1 MPQTFT
7 FGEMLSARSVIGS
20 TLAELGD
27 DYKNL
32 WVLTPDI
39 GATLVEFREKF
50 PERFLDVGLA
60 EQACVGIAAG
70 LAYDGN
76 IPVVSGML
84 PFLSMRALEQI
95 RTDVCYPN
103 LPVKIIG
110 THGGLVG
117 NGGSTHY
124 AVEDLALMCAL
135 TNMTVTSIGDPLMVG
150 EIIRQSMDM
159 TGPLYIRLAVGKKD
173 KVLYEPGSQNIRIG
187 KGIIAREGTDATI
200 FTHGTVVSQA
210 LEAAEELGREGMSIR
225 VVDMFTLKPID
236 EELILQSAEETNGRF
251 VVLEDHLAY
260 GGLAS
265 RIADVLADKQVRLH
279 SFERLG
285 IPQVYAGFGEDEDL
299 RNKHGYGLAATIA
312 ATKRAVEAQPSGA
325 VVPSRGEAQ

>member
-1 MPQTFT
+1 MPVTFT

-27 DYKNL
+27 DHPNL

-39 GATLVEFREKF
+39 GATLVEFRDKF

-84 PFLSMRALEQI
+84 PFLSMRALEQV
-95 RTDVCYPN
+95 RSDVCYPN

-135 TNMTVTSIGDPLMVG
+135 TNMTVTSVGDPLMVG
-150 EIIRQSMDM
+150 EVIRQSMTM
-159 TGPLYIRLAVGKKD
+159 QGPIYIRLAVGKKD
-173 KVLYEPGSQNIRIG
+173 KVLYEPGQHEVRIG
-187 KGIIAREGTDATI
+187 KGIVAREGTDATI
-200 FTHGTVVSQA
+200 FTHGTVVAQA
-210 LEAAEELGREGMSIR
+210 LEAAEELASEGHSVR

-236 EELILQSAEETNGRF
+236 EELIVQCAAETDGRF
-251 VVLEDHLAY
+251 IVLEDHLAY

-265 RIADVLADKQVRLH
+265 RIADVVADRGIHLTA
-279 SFERLG
+279 FERLG
-285 IPQVYAGFGEDEDL
+285 IPQVYAGFGEDEEL
-299 RNKHGYGLAATIA
+299 RDKHGYGLSATISA
-312 ATKRAVEAQPSGA
+312 ARRAIA
-325 VVPSRGEAQ
+325 R

>member
-1 MPQTFT
+1 MPVTFT
-7 FGEMLSARSVIGS
+7 FGEMLSARSVIGT
-20 TLAELGD
+20 TLAELGEEHE
-27 DYKNL
+27 NL

-39 GATLVEFREKF
+39 GATLVEFRDKY
-50 PERFLDVGLA
+50 PDRFLDVGLA
-60 EQACVGIAAG
+60 EQVCVGIAAG

-84 PFLSMRALEQI
+84 PFLSMRALEQV

-150 EIIRQSMDM
+150 EIIRQSMSM
-159 TGPLYIRLAVGKKD
+159 SGPIYIRLAVGKKD
-173 KVLYEPGSQNIRIG
+173 MVLYEPGEHEVRIG
-187 KGIIAREGTDATI
+187 KGIVARDGTDATI
-200 FTHGTVVSQA
+200 FTHGTVVAQA
-210 LEAAEELGREGMSIR
+210 LQAADTLAKDGRSVR

-236 EELILQSAEETNGRF
+236 EDLIARCAEETGGRF

-265 RIADVLADKQVRLH
+265 RIADVLADRGIHLTA
-279 SFERLG
+279 FERLG
-285 IPQVYAGFGEDEDL
+285 IPQVYAGFGEDEEL
-299 RNKHGYGLAATIA
+299 RDKYGYGLDATIA
-312 ATKRAVEAQPSGA
+312 ATRRVIAAQP
-325 VVPSRGEAQ
+325 

>member
-1 MPQTFT
+1 
-7 FGEMLSARSVIGS
+7 MLSARSVIGA

-27 DYKNL
+27 DYENL

-39 GATLVEFREKF
+39 GATLVEFRDKF
-50 PERFLDVGLA
+50 PDRFLDVGLA
-60 EQACVGIAAG
+60 EQACVGVAAG

-84 PFLSMRALEQI
+84 PFLSMRALEQV
-95 RTDVCYPN
+95 RTDACYPN

-150 EIIRQSMDM
+150 EILRQSMTM
-159 TGPLYIRLAVGKKD
+159 QGPLYIRLAVGKKD
-173 KVLYEPGSQNIRIG
+173 KVLYQPGEHEIRIG
-187 KGIIAREGTDATI
+187 KGIVAADGTDATI
-200 FTHGTVVSQA
+200 FTHGTTVAQA
-210 LEAAEELGREGMSIR
+210 LDAAEELAKEGRSVR

-236 EELILQSAEETNGRF
+236 EELVLRCANETDGRF

-260 GGLAS
+260 GGLAT
-265 RIADVLADKQVRLH
+265 RIADVLADQGVRLTA
-279 SFERLG
+279 FERLG
-285 IPQVYAGFGEDEDL
+285 IPQVYAGFGNDEEL
-299 RNKHGYGLAATIA
+299 RDKHGYGLAATIA
-312 ATKRAVEAQPSGA
+312 ATRRVIAG
-325 VVPSRGEAQ
+325 

>member
-1 MPQTFT
+1 MPATFT
-7 FGEMLSARSVIGS
+7 FGEMLSARSVIGT
-20 TLAELGD
+20 TLAELGEEHD
-27 DYKNL
+27 NL

-39 GATLVEFREKF
+39 GATLVEFRDKF

-60 EQACVGIAAG
+60 EQACVGISAG

-159 TGPLYIRLAVGKKD
+159 EGPIYIRLAVGKKD
-173 KVLYEPGSQNIRIG
+173 RVLYEPGQHDIRIG
-187 KGIIAREGTDATI
+187 KGIIAREGTEATI
-200 FTHGTVVSQA
+200 FAHGTVVAQA
-210 LEAAEELGREGMSIR
+210 MDAAEELAKDGHAVR

-236 EELILQSAEETNGRF
+236 IELIVRCAAETDGRF
-251 VVLEDHLAY
+251 VVVEDHLAY

-265 RIADVLADKQVRLH
+265 RIADVVADRNIHLTA
-279 SFERLG
+279 FERLG
-285 IPQVYAGFGEDEDL
+285 IPQVYAGFGDDEEL
-299 RNKHGYGLAATIA
+299 RDKHGYGLEATIA
-312 ATKRAVEAQPSGA
+312 ATRRVLAARS
-325 VVPSRGEAQ
+325 

>member
-1 MPQTFT
+1 MPVTFT
-7 FGEMLSARSVIGS
+7 FGEMLSARSVIGT
-20 TLAELGD
+20 TLAELGKEHD
-27 DYKNL
+27 NL

-39 GATLVEFREKF
+39 GATLVEFRDSY
-50 PERFLDVGLA
+50 PDRFLDVGLA
-60 EQACVGIAAG
+60 EQVCVGIAAG

-84 PFLSMRALEQI
+84 PFLSMRALEQV

-135 TNMTVTSIGDPLMVG
+135 TNMTVTSVGDPLMVG
-150 EIIRQSMDM
+150 EVIRQSMSM
-159 TGPLYIRLAVGKKD
+159 PGPIYIRLAVGKKD
-173 KVLYEPGSQNIRIG
+173 MVLYEPGQHEVRIG
-187 KGIIAREGTDATI
+187 KGIVAREGTDATI
-200 FTHGTVVSQA
+200 FTHGTTVAQA
-210 LEAAEELGREGMSIR
+210 LQAADTLAEDGRSVR

-236 EELILQSAEETNGRF
+236 EELIVRSAEETGGRF

-260 GGLAS
+260 GGLAT
-265 RIADVLADKQVRLH
+265 RIADVLADRGVHLAA
-279 SFERLG
+279 FERLG
-285 IPQVYAGFGEDEDL
+285 IPQVYAGFGEDEEL
-299 RNKHGYGLAATIA
+299 RDKYDYGLDATIA
-312 ATKRAVEAQPSGA
+312 ATRRVIATQS
-325 VVPSRGEAQ
+325 

>member
-1 MPQTFT
+1 MPVTFT

-27 DYKNL
+27 DYNNL

-39 GATLVEFREKF
+39 GATLVEFRDKF

-84 PFLSMRALEQI
+84 PFLSMRALEQVRSDI
-95 RTDVCYPN
+95 CYPN

-150 EIIRQSMDM
+150 EIIRQSMTM
-159 TGPLYIRLAVGKKD
+159 QGPIYIRLAVGKKD
-173 KVLYEPGSQNIRIG
+173 KVLYEPGQHDVRIG
-187 KGIIAREGTDATI
+187 KGIVAREGTEATI

-210 LEAAEELGREGMSIR
+210 LEAAEELAKDGRSVR

-236 EELILQSAEETNGRF
+236 EELILRCAAETGGRF
-251 VVLEDHLAY
+251 VIVEDHLSY
-260 GGLAS
+260 GGLAT
-265 RIADVLADKQVRLH
+265 RVADVVADRNIHL
-279 SFERLG
+279 SAFERLG
-285 IPQVYAGFGEDEDL
+285 IPQVYAGFGDDEEL
-299 RNKHGYGLAATIA
+299 RNKHGYGLEATIA
-312 ATKRAVEAQPSGA
+312 ATRRVIAAQP
-325 VVPSRGEAQ
+325 

>member
-1 MPQTFT
+1 
-7 FGEMLSARSVIGS
+7 
-20 TLAELGD
+20 
-27 DYKNL
+27 
-32 WVLTPDI
+32 
-39 GATLVEFREKF
+39 
-50 PERFLDVGLA
+50 PERFVDVGLA

-84 PFLSMRALEQI
+84 PFLSMRALEQV
-95 RTDVCYPN
+95 RSDVCYPN

-135 TNMTVTSIGDPLMVG
+135 TNMTVTSVGDPLMVG
-150 EIIRQSMDM
+150 EVIRQSMTM
-159 TGPLYIRLAVGKKD
+159 QGPIYIRLAVGKKD
-173 KVLYEPGSQNIRIG
+173 KVLYEPGQHEVRIG

-200 FTHGTVVSQA
+200 FTHGTVVAQA
-210 LEAAEELGREGMSIR
+210 LDAAEELAKDGRSVR

-236 EELILQSAEETNGRF
+236 EELIVRCAAETDGRF
-251 VVLEDHLAY
+251 VILEDHLAY

-265 RIADVLADKQVRLH
+265 RVADVVADRGIRL
-279 SFERLG
+279 SAFERLG
-285 IPQVYAGFGEDEDL
+285 IPQIYAGFGDDEEL
-299 RNKHGYGLAATIA
+299 RDKHGYGLSATIA
-312 ATKRAVEAQPSGA
+312 ATRRVISAGS
-325 VVPSRGEAQ
+325 

>member
-1 MPQTFT
+1 MPVTFT
-7 FGEMLSARSVIGS
+7 FGEMLSARSVIGT
-20 TLAELGD
+20 TLAELGEEHE
-27 DYKNL
+27 NL
-32 WVLTPDI
+32 WVITPDI
-39 GATLVEFREKF
+39 GAALVEFRDRF
-50 PERFLDVGLA
+50 PDRFLDVGLA
-60 EQACVGIAAG
+60 EQVSVGIAAG

-84 PFLSMRALEQI
+84 PFLSMRALEQV

-150 EIIRQSMDM
+150 EILRQSMTMD
-159 TGPLYIRLAVGKKD
+159 GPIYIRLAVGKKD
-173 KVLYEPGSQNIRIG
+173 MVLYEPGEHEVRIG
-187 KGIIAREGTDATI
+187 KGIVARDGADATI
-200 FTHGTVVSQA
+200 FTHGTTVAQA
-210 LEAAEELGREGMSIR
+210 LQAADALAEEGRSVR

-236 EELILQSAEETNGRF
+236 EELIVRCAEETGGRF

-265 RIADVLADKQVRLH
+265 RIADVVADRGLGLAA
-279 SFERLG
+279 FERLG
-285 IPQVYAGFGEDEDL
+285 IPQVYAGFGEDEQL
-299 RNKHGYGLAATIA
+299 RDKHGYGLAATVDA
-312 ATKRAVEAQPSGA
+312 LRRVLGA
-325 VVPSRGEAQ
+325 S

>member
-1 MPQTFT
+1 MPVTFT
-7 FGEMLSARSVIGS
+7 FGEFLGARSVIGS

-27 DYKNL
+27 EYDNL

-39 GATLVEFREKF
+39 GATLVEFRDKF
-50 PERFLDVGLA
+50 PERFVDVGLA
-60 EQACVGIAAG
+60 EQVCVGVAAG

-150 EIIRQSMDM
+150 EIIRQSMTM
-159 TGPLYIRLAVGKKD
+159 TGPIYIRLAVGKKD
-173 KVLYEPGSQNIRIG
+173 MVLYEPGQHEVRIG
-187 KGIIAREGTDATI
+187 KGIVARDGSDATI
-200 FTHGTVVSQA
+200 FTHGTTVAQA
-210 LEAAEELGREGMSIR
+210 LQAADELAKDGRSVR

-236 EELILQSAEETNGRF
+236 EELIVRCAEETGGRF

-260 GGLAS
+260 GGLAT
-265 RIADVLADKQVRLH
+265 RVADVLADRGIALTA
-279 SFERLG
+279 FERLG
-285 IPQVYAGFGEDEDL
+285 IPQVYAGFGEDEQL
-299 RNKHGYGLAATIA
+299 RDKHGYGLAATVA
-312 ATKRAVEAQPSGA
+312 ATRRVIAKS
-325 VVPSRGEAQ
+325 

>member
-1 MPQTFT
+1 MPATFT
-7 FGEMLSARSVIGS
+7 FGEMLSARSVIGT

-27 DYKNL
+27 EHDNL

-39 GATLVEFREKF
+39 GATLVEFRDKY

-60 EQACVGIAAG
+60 EQACVGISAG

-159 TGPLYIRLAVGKKD
+159 KGPIYIRLAVGKKD
-173 KVLYEPGSQNIRIG
+173 RVLYEPGQHDIRIG
-187 KGIIAREGTDATI
+187 KGIIARQGTEATI
-200 FTHGTVVSQA
+200 FAHGTVVAQA
-210 LEAAEELGREGMSIR
+210 MDAAEELAKDGHSVR

-236 EELILQSAEETNGRF
+236 IELIVQCAAETDGRF
-251 VVLEDHLAY
+251 VVVEDHLAY

-265 RIADVLADKQVRLH
+265 RIADVVADRNIHLTA
-279 SFERLG
+279 FERLG
-285 IPQVYAGFGEDEDL
+285 IPQVYAGFGEDEEL
-299 RNKHGYGLAATIA
+299 RDKHGYGLEATITATRRVLA
-312 ATKRAVEAQPSGA
+312 ARS
-325 VVPSRGEAQ
+325 

>member
-1 MPQTFT
+1 MPVTFT
-7 FGEMLSARSVIGS
+7 FGEFLGARSVIGT

-27 DYKNL
+27 EYPNL

-39 GATLVEFREKF
+39 GATLVEFRDKF
-50 PERFLDVGLA
+50 PERFLDVGLS
-60 EQACVGIAAG
+60 EQACVGISAG

-124 AVEDLALMCAL
+124 AVEDLTLMGAL

-150 EIIRQSMDM
+150 EVLRQSMTM
-159 TGPLYIRLAVGKKD
+159 TGPIYIRLAVGKKD
-173 KVLYEPGSQNIRIG
+173 KVLYEPGTKDIRIG

-200 FTHGTVVSQA
+200 FTHGTTVAQA
-210 LEAAEELGREGMSIR
+210 LDAADELAKDGRSIR
-225 VVDMFTLKPID
+225 VVDMWTLKPID
-236 EELILQSAEETNGRF
+236 QELIIRSAAETDGRF

-260 GGLAS
+260 GGLAT
-265 RIADVLADKQVRLH
+265 RVADVVIDNGVHLKA
-279 SFERLG
+279 FERLG
-285 IPQVYAGFGEDEDL
+285 IPQVYAGFGEDEQL
-299 RNKHGYGLAATIA
+299 RNKHGYGLEATVAALRRVIA
-312 ATKRAVEAQPSGA
+312 AQP
-325 VVPSRGEAQ
+325 

>member
-1 MPQTFT
+1 MSETFT

-20 TLAELGD
+20 TLADLGE
-27 DYKNL
+27 KHENL

-39 GATLVEFREKF
+39 GQSLTEFRERF
-50 PERFLDVGLA
+50 PSRFIDVGLA
-60 EQACVGIAAG
+60 EQACVGVAAG

-84 PFLSMRALEQI
+84 PFLSMRALEQV

-124 AVEDLALMCAL
+124 AVEDLGLMSSL
-135 TNMTVTSIGDPLMVG
+135 TNMTVTSVGDPRMVG
-150 EIIRQSMDM
+150 DVIRASMEM
-159 TGPLYIRLAVGKKD
+159 PGPLYIRLGVGKSD
-173 KVLYEPGSQNIRIG
+173 AVIYDENELEVTIG
-187 KGIIAREGTDATI
+187 KGIVAREGTDATL
-200 FTHGTVVSQA
+200 FTHGTTVPQA
-210 LEAAEELGREGMSIR
+210 LRAADELAKDGHSIR

-236 EELILQSAEETNGRF
+236 VDLILRSAEETGGRF
-251 VVLEDHLAY
+251 LVLEDHLAY

-265 RIADVLADKQVRLH
+265 RISDVVLDHNLH
-279 SFERLG
+279 LTAFERLG
-285 IPQVYAGFGEDEDL
+285 IPQIYAGFGEDEEL
-299 RNKHGYGLAATIA
+299 RDKHGYGLADT
-312 ATKRAVEAQPSGA
+312 VEALKRILSEKPALAGTERA
-325 VVPSRGEAQ
+325 

>member
-1 MPQTFT
+1 MPVTFT
-7 FGEMLSARSVIGS
+7 FGEFLGARSVIGS
-20 TLAELGD
+20 TLAELGEE
-27 DYKNL
+27 YENL

-39 GATLVEFREKF
+39 GATLVEFRDTF
-50 PERFLDVGLA
+50 PDRFIDVGLA

-84 PFLSMRALEQI
+84 PFLSMRAFEQV

-150 EIIRQSMDM
+150 EVIRQSMTM
-159 TGPLYIRLAVGKKD
+159 EGPIYIRLAVGKKD
-173 KVLYEPGSQNIRIG
+173 KVLYEPGQHEVRIG
-187 KGIIAREGTDATI
+187 KGIVAREGTDATI
-200 FTHGTVVSQA
+200 FTHGTTVAQA
-210 LEAAEELGREGMSIR
+210 LDAADELAADGRSVR

-236 EELILQSAEETNGRF
+236 EELIVRSAAETGGRF

-260 GGLAS
+260 GGLAT
-265 RIADVLADKQVRLH
+265 RVADVVADRGIRLTA
-279 SFERLG
+279 FERLG
-285 IPQVYAGFGEDEDL
+285 IPQVYAGFGEDEQL
-299 RNKHGYGLAATIA
+299 RDKHGYGLSATTAALRRVIA
-312 ATKRAVEAQPSGA
+312 AEG
-325 VVPSRGEAQ
+325 

>member
-1 MPQTFT
+1 MPVTFT

-20 TLAELGD
+20 TLAELGETMP
-27 DYKNL
+27 NL

-39 GATLVEFREKF
+39 GATLVEFRDRF

-76 IPVVSGML
+76 VPVVSGML
-84 PFLSMRALEQI
+84 PFLSMRALEQV

-150 EIIRQSMDM
+150 EVLRQSMEM
-159 TGPLYIRLAVGKKD
+159 TGPIYIRLAVGKKD
-173 KVLYEPGSQNIRIG
+173 MVLYEPGSQDIRIG
-187 KGIIAREGTDATI
+187 KGIVARDGSDATI
-200 FTHGTVVSQA
+200 FTHGTTVAQA
-210 LEAAEELGREGMSIR
+210 LQAAEALAEEGRSIR
-225 VVDMFTLKPID
+225 VVDMFTLKPLDD
-236 EELILQSAEETNGRF
+236 ELVLRCAEETGGRF

-265 RIADVLADKQVRLH
+265 RIADLVADRGVHLNA
-279 SFERLG
+279 FERLG
-285 IPQVYAGFGEDEDL
+285 IPQVYAGFGDDEEL
-299 RNKHGYGLAATIA
+299 RDKHGYGLKATVDA
-312 ATKRAVEAQPSGA
+312 LRRATWTP
-325 VVPSRGEAQ
+325 

>member
-1 MPQTFT
+1 MPTTFT
-7 FGEMLSARSVIGS
+7 FGEFLSARSVIGQ
-20 TLAELGD
+20 TLAELGEEHE
-27 DYKNL
+27 NL

-39 GATLVEFREKF
+39 GQSLQEFREKF

-60 EQACVGIAAG
+60 EQVCVGIAAG

-124 AVEDLALMCAL
+124 AVEDLTLLGAL
-135 TNMTVTSIGDPLMVG
+135 TNMTVTSIGDPAMVG
-150 EIIRQSMDM
+150 EVIRQSMAM
-159 TGPLYIRLAVGKKD
+159 EGPIYIRLAVGKKD
-173 KVLYEPGSQNIRIG
+173 MVLYEPGQHEIEIG
-187 KGIIAREGTDATI
+187 KGIVARDGSDATI
-200 FTHGTVVSQA
+200 FTHGTTVAQA
-210 LEAAEELGREGMSIR
+210 LEAADVLAKDGRSVR
-225 VVDMFTLKPID
+225 VVDMWTIKPVD
-236 EELILQSAEETNGRF
+236 AELIARSAQETGGRF

-260 GGLAS
+260 GGLAT
-265 RIADVLADKQVRLH
+265 RIADVVTDRGIHLTA
-279 SFERLG
+279 FERLG
-285 IPQVYAGFGEDEDL
+285 IPQVYAGFGDDEEL
-299 RNKHGYGLAATIA
+299 RDKHGYGLNDTVAALRRVIA
-312 ATKRAVEAQPSGA
+312 A
-325 VVPSRGEAQ
+325 

>member
-1 MPQTFT
+1 MPSTFT

-27 DYKNL
+27 EYSNL

-60 EQACVGIAAG
+60 EQVCVGIAAG

-84 PFLSMRALEQI
+84 PFLSMRALEQV

-150 EIIRQSMDM
+150 EILRQSMRM
-159 TGPLYIRLAVGKKD
+159 QGPIYIRLAVGKKD
-173 KVLYEPGSQNIRIG
+173 MVLYEPGQHEVRIG
-187 KGIIAREGTDATI
+187 KGIVAREGNEATI
-200 FTHGTVVSQA
+200 FTHGTTVAQA
-210 LEAAEELGREGMSIR
+210 LDAAEELAKDGHAVR
-225 VVDMFTLKPID
+225 VIDMFTLKPID
-236 EELILQSAEETNGRF
+236 EELILRCAQETGGRF
-251 VVLEDHLAY
+251 VVVEDHLAY

-265 RIADVLADKQVRLH
+265 RIADVVVDRAVRLTA
-279 SFERLG
+279 FERLG
-285 IPQVYAGFGEDEDL
+285 IPQVYAGFGGDEEL
-299 RNKHGYGLAATIA
+299 RDKHGYGLAATVA
-312 ATKRAVEAQPSGA
+312 ATRRVLAARA
-325 VVPSRGEAQ
+325 

>member
-1 MPQTFT
+1 MPVTFT
-7 FGEMLSARSVIGS
+7 FGEFLGARSVIGS
-20 TLAELGD
+20 TLAELGEEHD
-27 DYKNL
+27 NL
-32 WVLTPDI
+32 WVITPDI
-39 GATLVEFREKF
+39 GATLVEFRDRF

-60 EQACVGIAAG
+60 EQASVGIASG

-150 EIIRQSMDM
+150 EIIRQSMSM
-159 TGPLYIRLAVGKKD
+159 PGPIYIRLAVGKKD
-173 KVLYEPGSQNIRIG
+173 MVLYEPGQHEVRIG
-187 KGIIAREGTDATI
+187 KGIVARDGSDVTI
-200 FTHGTVVSQA
+200 FTHGTTVAQA
-210 LEAAEELGREGMSIR
+210 LQAADELAEDGRSVR

-236 EELILQSAEETNGRF
+236 EELIVRCAEETDGRF

-265 RIADVLADKQVRLH
+265 RIADVAADRGIRLTA
-279 SFERLG
+279 FERLG
-285 IPQVYAGFGEDEDL
+285 IPQVYAGFGEDEQL
-299 RNKHGYGLAATIA
+299 RDKYGYGLSATVAALR
-312 ATKRAVEAQPSGA
+312 RAVAA
-325 VVPSRGEAQ
+325 

>member
-1 MPQTFT
+1 MTLTTFT

-20 TLAELGD
+20 TLADLGETYD
-27 DYKNL
+27 NL

-39 GATLVEFREKF
+39 GATLVEFREKY
-50 PERFLDVGLA
+50 PDRFLDVGLA

-95 RTDVCYPN
+95 RTDVCYPS

-135 TNMTVTSIGDPLMVG
+135 TNMTVTSIGDPVMVG
-150 EIIRQSMDM
+150 EVLRQSMEMD
-159 TGPLYIRLAVGKKD
+159 GPLYVRLAVGKAD
-173 KVLYEPGSQNIRIG
+173 RVLYEPGQHEIRIG
-187 KGIIAREGTDATI
+187 KGIVAREGDEVTV
-200 FTHGTVVSQA
+200 FTHGTTVAQA
-210 LEAAEELGREGMSIR
+210 LDVAEELASEGRSVR
-225 VVDMFTLKPID
+225 VVDLWTLKPLD
-236 EELILQSAEETNGRF
+236 ADLVAQCVAETDGRV

-265 RIADVLADKQVRLH
+265 RISDVVTDRGLRLT

-285 IPQVYAGFGEDEDL
+285 IPQVFAGFGDDEEL
-299 RNKHGYGLAATIA
+299 RDKHGYGHRAT
-312 ATKRAVEAQPSGA
+312 VEAVRRALSA
-325 VVPSRGEAQ
+325 S

>member
-1 MPQTFT
+1 MPVTFT
-7 FGEMLSARSVIGS
+7 FGEMLSARSVIGT

-27 DYKNL
+27 EHENL

-39 GATLVEFREKF
+39 GATLVEFRDKF

-60 EQACVGIAAG
+60 EQVCVGIAAG

-84 PFLSMRALEQI
+84 PFLSMRALEQV
-95 RTDVCYPN
+95 RSDVCYPN

-135 TNMTVTSIGDPLMVG
+135 TNMTVTSVGDPLMVG
-150 EIIRQSMDM
+150 EVIRQSMSM
-159 TGPLYIRLAVGKKD
+159 EGPIYIRLAVGKKD
-173 KVLYEPGSQNIRIG
+173 KVLYEPGQHEVRIG
-187 KGIIAREGTDATI
+187 KGIVAREGTDATI
-200 FTHGTVVSQA
+200 FTHGTVVAQA
-210 LEAAEELGREGMSIR
+210 LDAADELAKDGRSVR

-236 EELILQSAEETNGRF
+236 EELIAQCAVETGGRF

-265 RIADVLADKQVRLH
+265 RIADVVADRGIHL
-279 SFERLG
+279 SAFERLG
-285 IPQVYAGFGEDEDL
+285 IPQVYAGFGEDEEL
-299 RNKHGYGLAATIA
+299 RDKHGYGLAATVA
-312 ATKRAVEAQPSGA
+312 ATRRVIAGGP
-325 VVPSRGEAQ
+325 

>member
-1 MPQTFT
+1 MPVTFT

-20 TLAELGD
+20 TLAELGAEYD
-27 DYKNL
+27 NL

-39 GATLVEFREKF
+39 GATLVEFRDTY
-50 PERFLDVGLA
+50 PDRFLDVGLA
-60 EQACVGIAAG
+60 EQVCVGIAAG

-84 PFLSMRALEQI
+84 PFLSMRALEQV

-150 EIIRQSMDM
+150 EIIRQSMTM
-159 TGPLYIRLAVGKKD
+159 TGPIYIRLAVGKKD
-173 KVLYEPGSQNIRIG
+173 KVLYEPGEHDIRIG
-187 KGIIAREGTDATI
+187 KGIIARQGTDATI
-200 FTHGTVVSQA
+200 FTHGTTVAQA
-210 LEAAEELGREGMSIR
+210 LDAADELAKDGRSIR

-236 EELILQSAEETNGRF
+236 EDLIAQCARETDGRF
-251 VVLEDHLAY
+251 VILEDHLAY
-260 GGLAS
+260 GGLAT
-265 RIADVLADKQVRLH
+265 RVADVVADRNISLNA
-279 SFERLG
+279 FERLG
-285 IPQVYAGFGEDEDL
+285 IPQVYAGFGEDEAL
-299 RNKHGYGLAATIA
+299 RDKHGYGLDATVAAL
-312 ATKRAVEAQPSGA
+312 RRVVAQH
-325 VVPSRGEAQ
+325 